1 MITIVAKSVLKEGK
15 VEDFKVITR
24 ELIEESRKEAGCIS
38 YNLYQDVKNH
48 KILTFIE
55 EWEDLEAI
63 ELHNVSEH
71 FTRIV
76 PQLSELRE
84 GPSEV
89 NLYQLSD

>member
-24 ELIEESRKEAGCIS
+24 ELIEASRKEAGCIS
-38 YNLYQDVKNH
+38 YNLYQDVENH

-55 EWEDLEAI
+55 EWENLEAI
-63 ELHNVSEH
+63 ERHNASEH
-71 FTRIV
+71 FNRIV
-76 PQLSELRE
+76 PQMSELRE